1 MKISICI
8 LFSIIILSSLK
19 KEDTLLQ
26 KRYEI
31 ALELSD
37 QLITL
42 EVLNE
47 IPNIDSVSFIRWGY
61 EQRDIYLPQKIENLI
76 EVGIEIDIE
85 RIEPGDLIF
94 FKVNSP
100 TVNHV
105 GIFLFNHSFA
115 EVEPNTNNLI
125 QRHFNALPYKYEY
138 VTSRRVTESEVVRYV
153 LERMHIEQIHQSD
166 FVTYV
171 VESGYHNED
180 FGFLRFYTQDV
191 DEKQLVLSE
200 SKEGD
205 YDYGTKSPNQNVPL
219 NEVKLGIID
228 RSKNYKRPYK
238 KKSEVAFITIH
249 DAGDNKAHALH
260 LMKEV
265 TQSTRPVS
273 WHFSVDDIET
283 YQHVPLDEMAYH
295 AGDGREVDF
304 KLTDTGVP
312 FTTDTPE
319 LEFNTEDHHLYINKI
334 KSELMAPMLEGTEE
348 YCHDIT
354 PAGLYTEKGENGNY
368 YINAYYANTDYKKVS
383 NRGGNRNS
391 IGIETC
397 IYNGVTYSRVMR
409 RTANLVA
416 HLLNV
421 YHLTPRRVL
430 QHNNFSGK
438 NCPWSMRA
446 AKENTPFAYKHFM
459 ELVNIEYFIVKYLPE
474 VKFTYVSHNPELLS
488 NEGYLLKYVTEK
500 TEVSYDVTV
509 EYAKQKV
516 TKTYKTIIYPKEE

>member
-94 FKVNSP
+94 FKVNST

-105 GIFLFNHSFA
+105 GIFLFNDSFA

-191 DEKQLVLSE
+191 DEKQLVQ
-200 SKEGD
+200 K
-205 YDYGTKSPNQNVPL
+205 
-219 NEVKLGIID
+219 
-228 RSKNYKRPYK
+228 
-238 KKSEVAFITIH
+238 
-249 DAGDNKAHALH
+249 
-260 LMKEV
+260 
-265 TQSTRPVS
+265 
-273 WHFSVDDIET
+273 FS
-283 YQHVPLDEMAYH
+283 
-295 AGDGREVDF
+295 
-304 KLTDTGVP
+304 
-312 FTTDTPE
+312 
-319 LEFNTEDHHLYINKI
+319 
-334 KSELMAPMLEGTEE
+334 
-348 YCHDIT
+348 
-354 PAGLYTEKGENGNY
+354 
-368 YINAYYANTDYKKVS
+368 
-383 NRGGNRNS
+383 
-391 IGIETC
+391 
-397 IYNGVTYSRVMR
+397 
-409 RTANLVA
+409 
-416 HLLNV
+416 
-421 YHLTPRRVL
+421 
-430 QHNNFSGK
+430 
-438 NCPWSMRA
+438 
-446 AKENTPFAYKHFM
+446 
-459 ELVNIEYFIVKYLPE
+459 
-474 VKFTYVSHNPELLS
+474 
-488 NEGYLLKYVTEK
+488 
-500 TEVSYDVTV
+500 
-509 EYAKQKV
+509 
-516 TKTYKTIIYPKEE
+516 